1 LNEWLIREGYLALN
15 RRPDKSVP
23 VEQCDVDWSRT
34 RAWGSGGYYAR
45 LMLNVRGREPKGII
59 EPGEEYERTRTEL
72 VERLSRLTDHN
83 GARMETLAVR
93 PEDVYSEVRGV
104 PPDLFVYFGNLS
116 WRSIGSIWP
125 EQPETVYT
133 FENDTGADD
142 ANHDWHGIFIMR
154 DGVGQGSIRAEGLDL
169 KDVAPTVLNLLGVEP
184 LPDMQGRSVTRAR
197 LL

>member
-1 LNEWLIREGYLALN
+1 
-15 RRPDKSVP
+15 
-23 VEQCDVDWSRT
+23 
-34 RAWGSGGYYAR
+34 
-45 LMLNVRGREPKGII
+45 LNVRGREPQGIV
-59 EPGEEYERTRTEL
+59 GQGDEYERVRTEL
-72 VERLSRLTDHN
+72 IEKLAALTDHN

-125 EQPETVYT
+125 EPPETVYT

-154 DGVGQGSIRAEGLDL
+154 DGTGQSSLRAEGLDL
-169 KDVAPTVLNLLGVEP
+169 KDVAPTILDILGVEP
-184 LPDMQGRSVTRAR
+184 PADMKGKVVSRAR
-197 LL
+197 FS